1 MGDSGELVTAVAVLG
16 IPHPS
21 GYPLYVLLGKL
32 WTLLVPIGSIAF
44 RMSLFSAFWAAAACG
59 MLYRLS
65 RETRLSVPASI
76 LSALLLAFAPTFW
89 AEANVQRVYALNAF
103 FVAWATLLA
112 VRWHQ
117 ADEEHGRP
125 GLRGG
130 DDDAV
135 AAQGVSQ
142 VVGQWPALDGAGG
155 DHVGF
160 CLGRG
165 ILCPPSSLFR
175 MQ

>member
-1 MGDSGELVTAVAVLG
+1 MRATENALRRITTHPPNLPIVSREALVVGVAAFAVYALGASRTIYVGDSGELVTAVAVLG

-32 WTLLVPIGSIAF
+32 WTLAVPIGSIAF

-89 AEANVQRVYALNAF
+89 AEANVQRVYALN
-103 FVAWATLLA
+103 
-112 VRWHQ
+112 
-117 ADEEHGRP
+117 
-125 GLRGG
+125 
-130 DDDAV
+130 
-135 AAQGVSQ
+135 
-142 VVGQWPALDGAGG
+142 
-155 DHVGF
+155 
-160 CLGRG
+160 
-165 ILCPPSSLFR
+165 
-175 MQ
+175 